1 MTLAW
6 WRNPERSCLA
16 IRASRHSADTPQKGY
31 SAVRNKSN
39 ERIEILVTA
48 IDREA
53 LFMLFRNSGKK
64 IINMHENNA
73 RVPLIFFM
81 V

>member
-1 MTLAW
+1 
-6 WRNPERSCLA
+6 
-16 IRASRHSADTPQKGY
+16 
-31 SAVRNKSN
+31 VRNKSN